1 MAGRT
6 APGIVRN
13 GLVLYLDAANTKSY
27 PGSGTTWFDMSLYQN
42 HMTLVN
48 APTFSSASSMIFD
61 NTDDFGYI
69 DITSATGLQ
78 GGNVTLQL
86 WVRNTTGNFIMQGKY
101 GSYFGYGFYG
111 GGLLKNSSGATG
123 PAISSYQGN
132 SAWTNWTAIW
142 DVSNQQTVLYIN
154 GNLIASSSNASFTG
168 DTGGRLVF
176 GGAFNANNTLN
187 KEGSFTLGHY
197 TQYNRVLSAT
207 EIQRNYNTTKTR
219 FGLT

>member
-1 MAGRT
+1 MAGT
-6 APGIVRN
+6 VAPNIVTD

-48 APTFSSASSMIFD
+48 APTFSSLGAMTFD

-86 WVRNTTGNFIMQGKY
+86 WVRNTSGNFIMQGKY
-101 GSYFGYGFYG
+101 GSYFGYGFYS

-123 PAISSYQGN
+123 PSIASYQG
-132 SAWTNWTAIW
+132 SSIWSNWTAIW
-142 DVSNQQTVLYIN
+142 DVANLQTVLYIN
-154 GNLIASSSNASFTG
+154 GNLISTSGNSSFSTN
-168 DTGGRLVF
+168 TGGRLVF
-176 GGAFNANNTLN
+176 GGAFNSNNTLN
-187 KEGSFTLGHY
+187 KEGSFTLGY
-197 TQYNRVLSAT
+197 YAQYNRALSASEVLQNFNAT
-207 EIQRNYNTTKTR
+207 RAR
-219 FGLT
+219 FGV